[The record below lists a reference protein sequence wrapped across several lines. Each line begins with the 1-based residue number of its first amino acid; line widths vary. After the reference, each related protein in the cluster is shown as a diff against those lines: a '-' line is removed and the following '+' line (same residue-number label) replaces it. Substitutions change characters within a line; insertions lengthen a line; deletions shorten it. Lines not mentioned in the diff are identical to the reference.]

1 MHASPNASPTCPR
14 PETRQGG
21 RWFLFMLGL
30 TLALIGALFIALLG
44 RSYLR
49 AREMRAW
56 PEIPCVI
63 ITSEI
68 EERLHDSQSPR
79 EYRHALSFGY
89 EWQGEPMT
97 GDHITLRGSGW
108 SSKRERSENQSC
120 QYPTGMKTTCRV
132 NPANPEF
139 AVLKPDSLAPG
150 YTIWFPGLFVV
161 GGLGIAFRAVVSGR
175 SRQV

>member
-1 MHASPNASPTCPR
+1 MHPTPNATPTR
-14 PETRQGG
+14 PPQGSSHSS
-21 RWFLFMLGL
+21 RWFLVLLGL
-30 TLALIGALFIALLG
+30 TLALIGALFVALLG

-49 AREMRAW
+49 AREMHAW

-68 EERLHDSQSPR
+68 EERLHDPQSPR

-89 EWQGEPMT
+89 EWQGTPLT

-108 SSKRERSENQSC
+108 SSKRERSENQLR
-120 QYPTGMKTTCRV
+120 QYPAGMSTTCRV
-132 NPANPEF
+132 NPTNPEF

-150 YTIWFPGLFVV
+150 YSIWFPGLFVV
-161 GGLGIAFRAVVSGR
+161 GGLGIVFRALTAPKS
-175 SRQV
+175 